1 MRLSDFSQQPVFFVR
16 RGALLPWE
24 DIRSAQIARVDLFK
38 KIIGDGHIPFK
49 VYSLKLANDRIVLA
63 LDHPDFLP
71 FLDEVVEAL
80 EVINAQAH

>member
-1 MRLSDFSQQPVFFVR
+1 MRLSDYSQQPVFFVR

-24 DIRSAQIARVDLFK
+24 DIRSTQVVRLDLFK
-38 KIIGDGHIPFK
+38 KIIGEEHIPFT

-63 LDHPDFLP
+63 VDHPDHLP
-71 FLDEVVEAL
+71 FLDEVLETL